1 MRRGKFCG
9 VFSFAAGIFPCPQK
23 AREKPSAPGS
33 QFVFFLRRRLFKL
46 GRGYNT
52 EASSSELTLSE
63 IRMPTWSSKPTWVFV
78 QYADRESE
86 ILRSN

>member
-63 IRMPTWSSKPTWVFV
+63 NQDAYLVFKTDGSCFRRDID
-78 QYADRESE
+78 YR
-86 ILRSN
+86 NYH

>member
-52 EASSSELTLSE
+52 ASGDGVAWTAAILEKEAGRKL
-63 IRMPTWSSKPTWVFV
+63 
-78 QYADRESE
+78 A
-86 ILRSN
+86 SNDNLAYTFAI